1 MAPRNTYGLI
11 QQALERARMGRAP
24 VLGFQPPRPPPGLEG
39 LVLPAA
45 SSGIKLPP
53 QEMAGAAIHPSRLV
67 AAPSAVPRR
76 PGGGVQ
82 LATDAIGFPR
92 AALVSSIKETIDL
105 GQDVI
110 GLLRFRGWGGE
121 SSPSEWWRQ
130 ASSNYGFGD
139 LIHDERNAMGW
150 GLAVASPF
158 TGVFAPVVAGMGA
171 AILADNIWADRVVG
185 LIGDVALDPLTY
197 MGGVNIMARG
207 IGGAK
212 TLSIALKSLKADDI
226 ARMAAQAGKQGDDKF
241 IKALGDAIN
250 KGVTMSAKGRTVSSM
265 SRVMRETPAGTVV
278 SDMMG
283 MSPGMRLRLPGTGA
297 VGRTFAQTPMG
308 RAASN
313 LFNKV
318 PQKQFLDEWMLKTR
332 VANIPQGMRFGLGD
346 DAIKD
351 AVKVLRGNR
360 EAARRAVRADP
371 DIPLWKRPY
380 KVWEQAEDAALAGRQ
395 ALDPQLARLAG
406 RVARSHVE
414 KAVPK
419 ILPFGAAGTQLAGAV
434 ARTPLLGERLFGR
447 ADLPLQ
453 IWRNMPLTGTIKA
466 GRMTTA
472 GLKEGADGVRM
483 FSRFGKDFSERLQ
496 NILKPSEWNRIYA
509 ENPGLAREIEGGL
522 TKIFRNT
529 MSPTDDMMRQLLDSG
544 DPDQIVRAWSAEQ
557 SGRYAR
563 GQRSFFREVTRKMR
577 DDIGTRTEQAAKAGS
592 LPRNEHGQW
601 LLKRWLLAAAQE
613 DVLILDDMGRITG
626 INRGSKWWRELP
638 SEVQEMSEKEL
649 IGFADTQRRGFTDL
663 DKTTTKAFGDLDPE
677 TGEYLWADAVRLV
690 GEEGAYFP
698 RRVREPMRKMFHLDF
713 GTGTTETTARGR
725 GASKGVIETGTGRH
739 AFEGGYRTSQS
750 MKDRS
755 WKPGRGIKLTQEA
768 VDTAHPDYKFK
779 GEGDNWWLGNGRDP
793 KTGKVIKFRI
803 ENPQTVGLAV
813 ETQIDRVSERA
824 FGQLMYEP
832 NVLKVLDSYMS
843 GMSMNVATESL
854 MSHMK
859 NVMGFDDMFRLPDD
873 IIKQFQ
879 KVAVEGG
886 LWGGEG
892 AARSKEALAKRL
904 ASIRARTRRLYAVS
918 EADFEQVVW
927 NNERIARKAAEVPS
941 EEGVLPLD
949 DWALAE
955 VRRQGAPDTAAE
967 HLKNAWRN
975 TRTAA
980 LTEDTILAIHRLAV
994 PGVRPGYRTTPVT
1007 FASGGTATPAQH
1019 VPRQMTQLMES
1030 GLAHTDPEAF
1040 VREFLQIHPFE
1051 DGNGRVAVVL
1061 LNHLNPSPA
1070 GMRPLPHFFDDG
1082 TGRLLPPTAM
1092 TSSARAL
1099 QGAKLWQA
1107 MNENLVRVYGE
1118 MEGIT
1123 EELAHAGARLNQ
1135 IYVDNEAAIL
1145 AGTYKM
1151 GDDVRDLIIRIH
1163 DRAARAFEIQ
1173 DDLIVMG
1180 QSQATAVEA
1189 VRLGNTGGVNLD
1201 MLDDA
1206 FKQMLRSTEISV
1218 AYVKGEGGY
1227 IGQFPLAV
1235 QQAKM
1240 LAAGDESITQLIRL
1254 AETLDPARAAQLADD
1269 AVAAGTPPAAAR
1281 MPGKW
1286 AKIRASTIMDTG
1298 TSRVTRFT
1306 LRPYKVSDGN
1316 IDINITFPEPSVSK
1330 PYARTAHIEWGSAFW
1345 PRPTVVG
1352 RARHALPGLKRL
1364 DEIVQELSDEGFA
1377 VTAQASGRLLKRY
1390 RRHGFVDDPNFPR
1403 STDPVVAEAEDAI
1416 AEGMVNIVKY
1426 PAKQMQRTT
1435 PYEKWEDAFKAAKTA
1450 DKAVGHQ
1457 EFISV
1462 GVRDGIDMDEAN
1474 KLMQLIDRDISS
1486 MAETVRFDDVLQSIK
1501 RTAVPKGRTATPPS
1515 RGFETVDVP
1524 EPLVRPGE
1532 APSVGERIVPGQP
1545 MAQYEHITSQDV
1557 LTAATAARDEARVV
1571 FGEARTLRD
1580 RLAVLEQRLAGDKAA
1595 GAPIARLKREVRLVK
1610 DQAAT
1615 AEIYAQSR
1623 ARDAADLLD
1632 MTRVERAGE
1641 PFEDFFSR
1649 PWDKRDPKQIE
1660 TFIDAVQDGTA
1671 NFGPWRIVSGDDA
1684 LDSNMVAAAEAFQRL
1699 IALKDQA
1706 HGFWKQWDKLTN
1718 WFKAGLIATPG
1729 FMYRN
1734 MFGAFL
1740 NAYLDGVNPNQII
1753 RSANTV
1759 SRINKVA
1766 EKQNISFMHA
1776 ARDMADE
1783 SPYMKDFVTLLEQGG
1798 RGGGQATQSVNP
1810 YASTGEEG
1818 ILGAIGLGRWG
1829 RGMTRGSSEAQN
1841 VPSGLRGPGRLIK
1854 SVADVTW
1861 ESVPGTAQ
1869 RGTLRNIG
1877 TVLPVGPGSSNWA
1890 YNKAIRSANMQMED
1904 VIRLG
1909 VGMDTLRWGGTPQ
1922 DALERIALSQFDYGE
1937 LTETEQTIRRWVPFY
1952 TWTRKNVPYQF
1963 NKLVTNPAAYN
1974 RVMSVKRNMELG
1986 TEDEGVVPDWFM
1998 HPFGIRL
2005 PWEWGGARVYTT
2017 PDLPFAD
2024 LFRYDPTRKIE
2035 GQGGIIPS
2043 GITEVKDN
2051 MLWQLSPIAKIPL
2064 EMAFGESLR
2073 GGFNFTGKYQTMP
2086 LVFSEMAGAPVMRGL
2101 ANAVPGI
2108 RKRDG
2113 EWQIRDYLLYFLSS
2127 ALPALS
2133 LSRRLMP
2140 TEERYQ
2146 QRFIETI
2153 FSTIFG
2159 VSIQRQTP
2167 EVEEK
2172 WANRLENHLRREEA
2186 RQRRDDGGRSSLLP
2200 PTVGSDGGGTSRVFP

>member
-1 MAPRNTYGLI
+1 M
-11 QQALERARMGRAP
+11 
-24 VLGFQPPRPPPGLEG
+24 
-39 LVLPAA
+39 
-45 SSGIKLPP
+45 
-53 QEMAGAAIHPSRLV
+53 
-67 AAPSAVPRR
+67 RR
-76 PGGGVQ
+76 Q
-82 LATDAIGFPR
+82 
-92 AALVSSIKETIDL
+92 
-105 GQDVI
+105 
-110 GLLRFRGWGGE
+110 GE
-121 SSPSEWWRQ
+121 PDS
-130 ASSNYGFGD
+130 
-139 LIHDERNAMGW
+139 
-150 GLAVASPF
+150 
-158 TGVFAPVVAGMGA
+158 
-171 AILADNIWADRVVG
+171 
-185 LIGDVALDPLTY
+185 
-197 MGGVNIMARG
+197 
-207 IGGAK
+207 
-212 TLSIALKSLKADDI
+212 
-226 ARMAAQAGKQGDDKF
+226 AAQYLKQ
-241 IKALGDAIN
+241 
-250 KGVTMSAKGRTVSSM
+250 
-265 SRVMRETPAGTVV
+265 
-278 SDMMG
+278 
-283 MSPGMRLRLPGTGA
+283 
-297 VGRTFAQTPMG
+297 
-308 RAASN
+308 
-313 LFNKV
+313 
-318 PQKQFLDEWMLKTR
+318 
-332 VANIPQGMRFGLGD
+332 
-346 DAIKD
+346 
-351 AVKVLRGNR
+351 
-360 EAARRAVRADP
+360 
-371 DIPLWKRPY
+371 
-380 KVWEQAEDAALAGRQ
+380 
-395 ALDPQLARLAG
+395 
-406 RVARSHVE
+406 
-414 KAVPK
+414 
-419 ILPFGAAGTQLAGAV
+419 
-434 ARTPLLGERLFGR
+434 
-447 ADLPLQ
+447 
-453 IWRNMPLTGTIKA
+453 
-466 GRMTTA
+466 
-472 GLKEGADGVRM
+472 
-483 FSRFGKDFSERLQ
+483 
-496 NILKPSEWNRIYA
+496 
-509 ENPGLAREIEGGL
+509 
-522 TKIFRNT
+522 
-529 MSPTDDMMRQLLDSG
+529 
-544 DPDQIVRAWSAEQ
+544 AWQ
-557 SGRYAR
+557 
-563 GQRSFFREVTRKMR
+563 
-577 DDIGTRTEQAAKAGS
+577 
-592 LPRNEHGQW
+592 
-601 LLKRWLLAAAQE
+601 
-613 DVLILDDMGRITG
+613 
-626 INRGSKWWRELP
+626 
-638 SEVQEMSEKEL
+638 
-649 IGFADTQRRGFTDL
+649 
-663 DKTTTKAFGDLDPE
+663 
-677 TGEYLWADAVRLV
+677 
-690 GEEGAYFP
+690 
-698 RRVREPMRKMFHLDF
+698 
-713 GTGTTETTARGR
+713 
-725 GASKGVIETGTGRH
+725 
-739 AFEGGYRTSQS
+739 
-750 MKDRS
+750 
-755 WKPGRGIKLTQEA
+755 
-768 VDTAHPDYKFK
+768 
-779 GEGDNWWLGNGRDP
+779 
-793 KTGKVIKFRI
+793 
-803 ENPQTVGLAV
+803 
-813 ETQIDRVSERA
+813 
-824 FGQLMYEP
+824 
-832 NVLKVLDSYMS
+832 
-843 GMSMNVATESL
+843 
-854 MSHMK
+854 
-859 NVMGFDDMFRLPDD
+859 
-873 IIKQFQ
+873 
-879 KVAVEGG
+879 
-886 LWGGEG
+886 
-892 AARSKEALAKRL
+892 
-904 ASIRARTRRLYAVS
+904 RARTIGADLT
-918 EADFEQVVW
+918 EAD
-927 NNERIARKAAEVPS
+927 I
-941 EEGVLPLD
+941 LD
-949 DWALAE
+949 I
-955 VRRQGAPDTAAE
+955 
-967 HLKNAWRN
+967 H
-975 TRTAA
+975 A
-980 LTEDTILAIHRLAV
+980 LTA

-1007 FASGGTATPAQH
+1007 FAGGGTAVPAQH
-1019 VPRQMTQLMES
+1019 VPRQMTQLVES
-1030 GLAHTDPEAF
+1030 GLARTDPEAF

-1061 LNHLNPSPA
+1061 LNRLAPDPA
-1070 GMRPLPHFFDDG
+1070 GMRPLPNFFG
-1082 TGRLLPPTAM
+1082 ETTPLV
-1092 TSSARAL
+1092 RAVK
-1099 QGAKLWQA
+1099 GAELWKA

-1151 GDDVRDLIIRIH
+1151 DDDVRDLIIRIH

-1180 QSQATAVEA
+1180 QSQATAVDA
-1189 VRLGNTGGVNLD
+1189 VLLGHTPRTGISSADLD

-1206 FKQMLRSTEISV
+1206 FKQMLRATEISV

-1227 IGQFPLAV
+1227 VGQFPLAV
-1235 QQAKM
+1235 QQAKL

-1254 AETLDPARAAQLADD
+1254 AETLDPARAAQLADE
-1269 AVAAGTPPAAAR
+1269 AVAAGTPAAAAR

-1286 AKIRASTIMDTG
+1286 AKIRAQHHSQG
-1298 TSRVTRFT
+1298 TPLKQHVVEVPTT
-1306 LRPYKVSDGN
+1306 QGA
-1316 IDINITFPEPSVSK
+1316 IDIRIQFPEPSVQR
-1330 PYARTAHIEWGSAFW
+1330 PYARIADIEWTADEADPSWGF
-1345 PRPTVVG
+1345 RPVQRG
-1352 RARHALPGLKRL
+1352 EEMERARYALPGLKRL
-1364 DEIVQELSDEGFA
+1364 DEIVQELSDEGFTI
-1377 VTAQASGRLLKRY
+1377 TAQARGKLLERY
-1390 RRHGFVDDPNFPR
+1390 RRHGFVDDPNYP
-1403 STDPVVAEAEDAI
+1403 TVGPVNRLEY
-1416 AEGMVNIVKY
+1416 VNIVKY
-1426 PAKQMQRTT
+1426 PAKRLQRAT

-1457 EFISV
+1457 DFISV

-1571 FGEARTLRD
+1571 FADARVLRD
-1580 RLAVLEQRLAGDKAA
+1580 RLAVLERRLEADRAA

-1706 HGFWKQWDKLTN
+1706 HGFWKRWDKLTN

-1753 RSANTV
+1753 RSATTV

-1766 EKQNISFMHA
+1766 EKQNISFMQA
-1776 ARDMADE
+1776 ARGMADE
-1783 SPYMKDFVTLLEQGG
+1783 SPYMKDFVTLLEQGV

-2200 PTVGSDGGGTSRVFP
+2200 PTVGSEGGGTSRVFP

>member
-1 MAPRNTYGLI
+1 VAPRNTYGLI
-11 QQALERARMGRAP
+11 QQALERAQLGRAP

-39 LVLPAA
+39 LVLPTQSAQRA
-45 SSGIKLPP
+45 PRGSGL
-53 QEMAGAAIHPSRLV
+53 ALPSREI
-67 AAPSAVPRR
+67 AAPAFGWLDEMSSAPAR
-76 PGGGVQ
+76 GGGRRGGVE

-110 GLLRFRGWGGE
+110 GLFRGRGWGGE
-121 SSPSEWWRQ
+121 SSPSEWWQQ

-139 LIHDERNAMGW
+139 LVHDERNAMGW

-529 MSPTDDMMRQLLDSG
+529 MSPTDDMMKQLLDSG

-601 LLKRWLLAAAQE
+601 LLKRWLLAANHG

-638 SEVQEMSEKEL
+638 REVQEMSEKEL
-649 IGFADTQRRGFTDL
+649 IGFADSTNRGFTDL

-725 GASKGVIETGTGRH
+725 GVSKGVIETGTGRH

-768 VDTAHPDYKFK
+768 VDAAHPDYKFK

-859 NVMGFDDMFRLPDD
+859 HVMGFDDMFRLPDD
-873 IIKQFQ
+873 IINQFR
-879 KVAVEGG
+879 KVAAELGEEGASG
-886 LWGGEG
+886 LWGGKG

-918 EADFEQVVW
+918 EADFEQVVAA
-927 NNERIARKAAEVPS
+927 NERIAGAAAPAP
-941 EEGVLPLD
+941 G
-949 DWALAE
+949 
-955 VRRQGAPDTAAE
+955 GAPLTRAVKGAE
-967 HLKNAWRN
+967 
-975 TRTAA
+975 
-980 LTEDTILAIHRLAV
+980 
-994 PGVRPGYRTTPVT
+994 
-1007 FASGGTATPAQH
+1007 
-1019 VPRQMTQLMES
+1019 
-1030 GLAHTDPEAF
+1030 
-1040 VREFLQIHPFE
+1040 
-1051 DGNGRVAVVL
+1051 
-1061 LNHLNPSPA
+1061 
-1070 GMRPLPHFFDDG
+1070 
-1082 TGRLLPPTAM
+1082 
-1092 TSSARAL
+1092 
-1099 QGAKLWQA
+1099 LWKA

-1189 VRLGNTGGVNLD
+1189 VRLGNTGGVNLQ

-1206 FKQMLRSTEISV
+1206 FRDMLRATEISV

-1235 QQAKM
+1235 QQAKL

-1254 AETLDPARAAQLADD
+1254 AETLDPARAAQLADE
-1269 AVAAGTPPAAAR
+1269 AVAAGTPAAAAR

-1286 AKIRASTIMDTG
+1286 AKIRAQYHSRG
-1298 TSRVTRFT
+1298 TT
-1306 LRPYKVSDGN
+1306 LKRHVVEVPTTQGT
-1316 IDINITFPEPSVSK
+1316 IDIRIHFPAATGRYPH
-1330 PYARTAHIEWGSAFW
+1330 ARTANIEWGAT
-1345 PRPTVVG
+1345 PETGRIVRPVQRG
-1352 RARHALPGLKRL
+1352 EEMARARHALPGLKRL
-1364 DEIVQELSDEGFA
+1364 DEIVQELSDEGFTI
-1377 VTAQASGRLLKRY
+1377 TAQARGKLLERY
-1390 RRHGFVDDPNFPR
+1390 RRHGFVDDPNFPSR
-1403 STDPVVAEAEDAI
+1403 GGDPVVAEAEDAI
-1416 AEGMVNIVKY
+1416 AEGFVDIVKY

-1457 EFISV
+1457 DFISV

-1571 FGEARTLRD
+1571 FADARTLRD

-1595 GAPIARLKREVRLVK
+1595 GAPTARLKREVRLVK

-1706 HGFWKQWDKLTN
+1706 HGFWKRWDDLTN

-1753 RSANTV
+1753 RSATTV

-1783 SPYMKDFVTLLEQGG
+1783 SPYMKDFVTLLEQGV

-1986 TEDEGVVPDWFM
+1986 TEDKGVVPDWFM

-2017 PDLPFAD
+2017 PDLPFLD

-2064 EMAFGESLR
+2064 EGIFGQSLR

-2186 RQRRDDGGRSSLLP
+2186 RQRRDDGGGYNYS
-2200 PTVGSDGGGTSRVFP
+2200 GGGGITRDPFG

>member
-1 MAPRNTYGLI
+1 
-11 QQALERARMGRAP
+11 
-24 VLGFQPPRPPPGLEG
+24 
-39 LVLPAA
+39 
-45 SSGIKLPP
+45 
-53 QEMAGAAIHPSRLV
+53 
-67 AAPSAVPRR
+67 
-76 PGGGVQ
+76 
-82 LATDAIGFPR
+82 
-92 AALVSSIKETIDL
+92 
-105 GQDVI
+105 
-110 GLLRFRGWGGE
+110 
-121 SSPSEWWRQ
+121 
-130 ASSNYGFGD
+130 
-139 LIHDERNAMGW
+139 
-150 GLAVASPF
+150 
-158 TGVFAPVVAGMGA
+158 
-171 AILADNIWADRVVG
+171 
-185 LIGDVALDPLTY
+185 
-197 MGGVNIMARG
+197 
-207 IGGAK
+207 
-212 TLSIALKSLKADDI
+212 
-226 ARMAAQAGKQGDDKF
+226 
-241 IKALGDAIN
+241 
-250 KGVTMSAKGRTVSSM
+250 
-265 SRVMRETPAGTVV
+265 
-278 SDMMG
+278 
-283 MSPGMRLRLPGTGA
+283 
-297 VGRTFAQTPMG
+297 
-308 RAASN
+308 
-313 LFNKV
+313 
-318 PQKQFLDEWMLKTR
+318 
-332 VANIPQGMRFGLGD
+332 
-346 DAIKD
+346 
-351 AVKVLRGNR
+351 
-360 EAARRAVRADP
+360 
-371 DIPLWKRPY
+371 
-380 KVWEQAEDAALAGRQ
+380 
-395 ALDPQLARLAG
+395 
-406 RVARSHVE
+406 
-414 KAVPK
+414 
-419 ILPFGAAGTQLAGAV
+419 
-434 ARTPLLGERLFGR
+434 
-447 ADLPLQ
+447 
-453 IWRNMPLTGTIKA
+453 
-466 GRMTTA
+466 
-472 GLKEGADGVRM
+472 
-483 FSRFGKDFSERLQ
+483 
-496 NILKPSEWNRIYA
+496 
-509 ENPGLAREIEGGL
+509 
-522 TKIFRNT
+522 
-529 MSPTDDMMRQLLDSG
+529 
-544 DPDQIVRAWSAEQ
+544 
-557 SGRYAR
+557 
-563 GQRSFFREVTRKMR
+563 
-577 DDIGTRTEQAAKAGS
+577 
-592 LPRNEHGQW
+592 
-601 LLKRWLLAAAQE
+601 
-613 DVLILDDMGRITG
+613 
-626 INRGSKWWRELP
+626 
-638 SEVQEMSEKEL
+638 
-649 IGFADTQRRGFTDL
+649 
-663 DKTTTKAFGDLDPE
+663 
-677 TGEYLWADAVRLV
+677 
-690 GEEGAYFP
+690 
-698 RRVREPMRKMFHLDF
+698 
-713 GTGTTETTARGR
+713 
-725 GASKGVIETGTGRH
+725 
-739 AFEGGYRTSQS
+739 

-768 VDTAHPDYKFK
+768 VDAAHPDYKFK

-918 EADFEQVVW
+918 EADFEQVVAA
-927 NNERIARKAAEVPS
+927 NERIAGAAAPAP
-941 EEGVLPLD
+941 G
-949 DWALAE
+949 
-955 VRRQGAPDTAAE
+955 GAPLTRAVKGAE
-967 HLKNAWRN
+967 
-975 TRTAA
+975 
-980 LTEDTILAIHRLAV
+980 
-994 PGVRPGYRTTPVT
+994 
-1007 FASGGTATPAQH
+1007 
-1019 VPRQMTQLMES
+1019 
-1030 GLAHTDPEAF
+1030 
-1040 VREFLQIHPFE
+1040 
-1051 DGNGRVAVVL
+1051 
-1061 LNHLNPSPA
+1061 
-1070 GMRPLPHFFDDG
+1070 
-1082 TGRLLPPTAM
+1082 
-1092 TSSARAL
+1092 
-1099 QGAKLWQA
+1099 LWKA

-1151 GDDVRDLIIRIH
+1151 DDDVRDLIIRIH
-1163 DRAARAFEIQ
+1163 DRAARTFEIQ
-1173 DDLIVMG
+1173 DELIKMG
-1180 QSQATAVEA
+1180 QTQGNAYAAVSANDTA
-1189 VRLGNTGGVNLD
+1189 GVFLP

-1254 AETLDPARAAQLADD
+1254 AETLDPARAAQLADE

-1286 AKIRASTIMDTG
+1286 TKRFYQEIEDHPFG
-1298 TSRVTRFT
+1298 TPLIFEDVGDGIVVRLTPWADRTV
-1306 LRPYKVSDGN
+1306 KVDWETTTSYTKGA
-1316 IDINITFPEPSVSK
+1316 TPQ
-1330 PYARTAHIEWGSAFW
+1330 
-1345 PRPTVVG
+1345 G
-1352 RARHALPGLKRL
+1352 RAGAGRPVFKRIVAIL
-1364 DEIVQELSDEGFA
+1364 DELSDEGWTIGTGVARDSTSRRSLYKSLGF
-1377 VTAQASGRLLKRY
+1377 VEQDPEGTTTLVSIIKRPSPELKR
-1390 RRHGFVDDPNFPR
+1390 
-1403 STDPVVAEAEDAI
+1403 A
-1416 AEGMVNIVKY
+1416 
-1426 PAKQMQRTT
+1426 T
-1435 PYEKWEDAFKAAKTA
+1435 PYDKWEDAFKAAKAA

-1457 EFISV
+1457 DFISV

-1532 APSVGERIVPGQP
+1532 PPSVGERIVPGQP

-1571 FGEARTLRD
+1571 FADARVLRD

-1684 LDSNMVAAAEAFQRL
+1684 LDSNMVAAAESFQRL

-1706 HGFWKQWDKLTN
+1706 HGFWKRWDDLTN
-1718 WFKAGLIATPG
+1718 WFKTGLIATPG

-1766 EKQNISFMHA
+1766 EKQNISFMQA
-1776 ARDMADE
+1776 ARGMADE
-1783 SPYMKDFVTLLEQGG
+1783 SPYMKDFVTLLEQGV

-1986 TEDEGVVPDWFM
+1986 TEDKGVVPDWFM

-2017 PDLPFAD
+2017 PDLPFLD

-2064 EMAFGESLR
+2064 EGIFGQSLR